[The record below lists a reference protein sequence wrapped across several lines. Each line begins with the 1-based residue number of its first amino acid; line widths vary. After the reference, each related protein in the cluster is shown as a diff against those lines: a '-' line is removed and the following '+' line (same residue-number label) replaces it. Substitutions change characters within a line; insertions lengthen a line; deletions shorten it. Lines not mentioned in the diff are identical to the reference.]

1 MHFYIPK
8 SPPVTIL
15 RGPLFH
21 NLTRIHHMTL
31 AQQNQR
37 NIGILLMVSAV
48 AAIFLMFHH
57 PSHFHSSNLN
67 ALIHGG
73 MIAVILVATL
83 GVTFLAIS
91 QEMRRPFVLAALLLY
106 GAGSIFNILA
116 ALINGFVVPQ
126 WLAQA
131 TGPNIEDIQS
141 LAWIINQNA
150 GRLAVYT
157 HGLGILSFGIH
168 LLLNAPTRLGRL
180 ISLVSLL
187 IGSFMPLVLVLHDN
201 RLTVHTALII
211 YSLESIWLMAISLML
226 IWTRSSNSEPV

>member
-1 MHFYIPK
+1 
-8 SPPVTIL
+8 
-15 RGPLFH
+15 
-21 NLTRIHHMTL
+21 MTL

-91 QEMRRPFVLAALLLY
+91 QEMRRPFILAVLLLY
-106 GAGSIFNILA
+106 GVGSIFNILA

-187 IGSFMPLVLVLHDN
+187 IGSFTPLVLVLHDN

-211 YSLESIWLMAISLML
+211 YSLESLWLMAISLML

>member
-1 MHFYIPK
+1 
-8 SPPVTIL
+8 
-15 RGPLFH
+15 
-21 NLTRIHHMTL
+21 
-31 AQQNQR
+31 
-37 NIGILLMVSAV
+37 
-48 AAIFLMFHH
+48 
-57 PSHFHSSNLN
+57 
-67 ALIHGG
+67 

-106 GAGSIFNILA
+106 GVGSIFNILA

-157 HGLGILSFGIH
+157 HGLGILSFDIH
-168 LLLNAPTRLGRL
+168 LLLNATTRLGRL

-187 IGSFMPLVLVLHDN
+187 IGSFTPLVLVLHDN

-211 YSLESIWLMAISLML
+211 YSLESLWLMAISLML

>member
-1 MHFYIPK
+1 
-8 SPPVTIL
+8 
-15 RGPLFH
+15 
-21 NLTRIHHMTL
+21 MTL

-106 GAGSIFNILA
+106 GVGSIFNILA

-187 IGSFMPLVLVLHDN
+187 IGSFTPLVLVLHDN

-211 YSLESIWLMAISLML
+211 YSLESLWLMAISLML

>member
-1 MHFYIPK
+1 
-8 SPPVTIL
+8 
-15 RGPLFH
+15 
-21 NLTRIHHMTL
+21 MTL

-91 QEMRRPFVLAALLLY
+91 QEMRRPFILAALLLY
-106 GAGSIFNILA
+106 GVGSIFNILA

-168 LLLNAPTRLGRL
+168 LLLNATTRLGRL

-187 IGSFMPLVLVLHDN
+187 IGSFTPLVLVLRDN

-211 YSLESIWLMAISLML
+211 YSLESFWLMAISLML

>member
-1 MHFYIPK
+1 
-8 SPPVTIL
+8 
-15 RGPLFH
+15 
-21 NLTRIHHMTL
+21 MTL

-37 NIGILLMVSAV
+37 NLGILLMVSAV

-106 GAGSIFNILA
+106 GVGSIFNILA

-168 LLLNAPTRLGRL
+168 LLLNATTRLGRL

-187 IGSFMPLVLVLHDN
+187 IGSFTPLVLVLHDN

-211 YSLESIWLMAISLML
+211 YSLESLWLMAISLML

>member
-1 MHFYIPK
+1 M
-8 SPPVTIL
+8 S
-15 RGPLFH
+15 
-21 NLTRIHHMTL
+21 L

-37 NIGILLMVSAV
+37 NIGILLMVSAL
-48 AAIFLMFHH
+48 AAVFLMFHH
-57 PSHFHSSNLN
+57 PTHFHGSNLN
-67 ALIHGG
+67 ALVHGG
-73 MIAVILVATL
+73 MIAVILVSTL
-83 GVTFLAIS
+83 GVTFLAIA

-106 GAGSIFNILA
+106 GVGSIFNILA

-187 IGSFMPLVLVLHDN
+187 IGSFTPLVLVLHDN